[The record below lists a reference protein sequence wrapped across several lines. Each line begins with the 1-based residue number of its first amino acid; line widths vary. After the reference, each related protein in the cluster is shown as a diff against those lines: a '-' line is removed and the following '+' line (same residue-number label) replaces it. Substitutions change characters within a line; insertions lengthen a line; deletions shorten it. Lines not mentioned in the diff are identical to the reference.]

1 MNMIVTSL
9 LLVFFVAVRIGFGYV
24 EAFAP
29 ALPWFTRICIA
40 FGVLL
45 GILIL
50 IKIYQEIR
58 KK

>member
-1 MNMIVTSL
+1 MIVASV

-29 ALPWFTRICIA
+29 ALPWFTGICIA

-45 GILIL
+45 GILIV

>member
-1 MNMIVTSL
+1 MIVASI

-29 ALPWFTRICIA
+29 ALPWFTGICIA

-45 GILIL
+45 GILIV

>member
-1 MNMIVTSL
+1 MIVASI

-45 GILIL
+45 GILIV